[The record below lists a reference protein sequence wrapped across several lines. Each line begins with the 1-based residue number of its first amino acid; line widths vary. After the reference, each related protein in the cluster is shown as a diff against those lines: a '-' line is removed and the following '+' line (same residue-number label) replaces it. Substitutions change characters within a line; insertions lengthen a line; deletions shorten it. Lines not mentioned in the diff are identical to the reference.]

1 MSDLE
6 RSGLTV
12 DSLRALVRRDRRYAL
27 EAYLFVFEALRYTV
41 QTLEVEGHVT
51 GQQLCH
57 GLRELAID
65 RFGPLAH
72 CVFRQ
77 WGIAETADFG
87 RIVFNLI
94 EINLMGKTDHDDVHD
109 FDDVFDLEAA
119 LTDVEMCVSVGA

>member
-1 MSDLE
+1 
-6 RSGLTV
+6 
-12 DSLRALVRRDRRYAL
+12 VRRERRYAL

-41 QTLEVEGHVT
+41 QSLEVEGHVS

-77 WGIAETADFG
+77 WGIERTGDFG

-94 EINLMGKTDHDDVHD
+94 EIGLMGKTDHDDLRD
-109 FDDVFDLEAA
+109 FEEVYDLEAE
-119 LTDVEMCVSVGA
+119 LTDLEMCVSVGV